1 MRGPKGDE
9 MQELTGGTT
18 AWAVVAV
25 DEDRN

>member
-18 AWAVVAV
+18 AWAVAVA